1 MYIGRINHMKN
12 MMFLMAVVLGLAI
25 LFGLRYEF
33 NVIGDMGFR
42 IAAILMLV
50 SVLVIRSTAKIS
62 FFSHS

>member
-1 MYIGRINHMKN
+1 MYIGRIDYMKN
-12 MMFLMAVVLGLAI
+12 MIFLIGVVLGLVI

-50 SVLVIRSTAKIS
+50 SVLIIRSTAKIS

>member
-1 MYIGRINHMKN
+1 MYIGRIDYMKN
-12 MMFLMAVVLGLAI
+12 MMFLIGVVLGLGL

-42 IAAILMLV
+42 IAAILVLV